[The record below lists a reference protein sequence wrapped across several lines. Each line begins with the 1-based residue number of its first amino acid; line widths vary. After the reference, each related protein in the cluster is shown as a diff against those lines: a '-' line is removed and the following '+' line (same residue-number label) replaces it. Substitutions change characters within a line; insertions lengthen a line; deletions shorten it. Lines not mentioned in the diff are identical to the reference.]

1 MKTDN
6 HYSRPEGSLT
16 HSYRIR
22 FHCLQADCDFYQWT
36 VMENEPL
43 TVAEV
48 YDKEWDFVCPNHGPQ
63 RGRPFQAEVK
73 RVFVDPKRD
82 ARASRRGT
90 ARPDLEP
97 ATR

>member
-22 FHCLQADCDFYQWT
+22 FHCLQSNCDFYEWT
-36 VMENEPL
+36 IKENEPL
-43 TVAEV
+43 SLAEV
-48 YDKEWDFVCPNHGPQ
+48 YDKDWDFVCPNHGPQ

-73 RVFVDPKRD
+73 RVFVAPKRD
-82 ARASRRGT
+82 ARGSRQGT
-90 ARPDLEP
+90 AHPDLEP